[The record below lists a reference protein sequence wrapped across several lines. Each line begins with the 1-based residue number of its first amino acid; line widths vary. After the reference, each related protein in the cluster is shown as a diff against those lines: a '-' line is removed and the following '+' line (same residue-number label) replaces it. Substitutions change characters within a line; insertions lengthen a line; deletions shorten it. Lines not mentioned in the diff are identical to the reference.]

1 MKKLNMM
8 ILLIGACLLM
18 GCGEA
23 PEPKLD
29 DSIVEEILVE
39 EILIEEIMI
48 EESFVEEETSEN
60 LLRGYGLFTE
70 EYIDELYFNSIDYEV
85 SLREWRNHEDNGYT
99 DNEIKYIL
107 LREYGIL

>member
-1 MKKLNMM
+1 M

>member
-48 EESFVEEETSEN
+48 EESFIEEETSEN

>member
-8 ILLIGACLLM
+8 ILSIGACLLI

-29 DSIVEEILVE
+29 ETFVKENILEET
-39 EILIEEIMI
+39 LIEEIII
-48 EESFVEEETSEN
+48 EEEFIEEETSES

-70 EYIDELYFNSIDYEV
+70 EYIDELYYNSIEYKV
-85 SLREWRNHEDNGYT
+85 SLNEWEIYENDGYT
-99 DNEIKYIL
+99 DNEIEYIL

>member
-29 DSIVEEILVE
+29 ETFVEENILE
-39 EILIEEIMI
+39 ETLIEEIII
-48 EESFVEEETSEN
+48 EEEFIEEETSEN

-70 EYIDELYFNSIDYEV
+70 EYIDELYYNSIDYEV

>member
-60 LLRGYGLFTE
+60 LLNGYCNYSE
-70 EYIDELYFNSIDYEV
+70 EYIDELYYNSIDYKV
-85 SLREWRNHEDNGYT
+85 SLKEWRKHENNGYT
-99 DNEIKYIL
+99 DNEIEYIL

>member
-39 EILIEEIMI
+39 EILVEEIMI
-48 EESFVEEETSEN
+48 EESFIEEETSEN